1 MFRLHLGL
9 LAKGRRHNLL
19 TNSVWTDNAHLAIT
33 FDNELQT
40 ASPSVQDGVRY
51 FYWYHFPGVGID
63 YEKRQASPIVGYVMI
78 FLALNDPT
86 YTNYSRVRVVGGG
99 VLCEILSTHAAGA
112 VVRAMGDMRG
122 RTLEIRFSKI
132 PIPLD

>member
-19 TNSVWTDNAHLAIT
+19 TNSVWTDNAQLAIT
-33 FDNELQT
+33 IDNELQT

-122 RTLEIRFSKI
+122 RTLEIRFSKV

>member
-1 MFRLHLGL
+1 MNFKLLRHRCKMAFVIFTGTTFLGL
-9 LAKGRRHNLL
+9 AL
-19 TNSVWTDNAHLAIT
+19 I
-33 FDNELQT
+33 
-40 ASPSVQDGVRY
+40 
-51 FYWYHFPGVGID
+51 
-63 YEKRQASPIVGYVMI
+63 RQASPIVGYVMI

-122 RTLEIRFSKI
+122 RTLEIRFSKV

>member
-1 MFRLHLGL
+1 M
-9 LAKGRRHNLL
+9 
-19 TNSVWTDNAHLAIT
+19 
-33 FDNELQT
+33 
-40 ASPSVQDGVRY
+40 QDGVRY

-63 YEKRQASPIVGYVMI
+63 YEKPQASPIVGYVMI

-122 RTLEIRFSKI
+122 RTLEIRFSKV